1 MFEAGERVRLK
12 NDPAVVGVVTD
23 RPPEER
29 AGRTFF
35 QIELPTGRRSL
46 PANQLEHVLAAPDA
60 LVDLRNGKLSA
71 PTDLRRA
78 LTHLRMTGRLADMIY
93 SMGATN
99 TEFHAY
105 QFKPVLKLLN
115 APSRGLLIADEV
127 GLGKTIEAGLIW
139 TELVARNHDCRR
151 LLVVCPKPLVEK
163 WRAELRNKFNV
174 DARICGAAR
183 GARWSTPTPASPAK
197 HRWPGA
203 PSWQPRR
210 RAAR

>member
-1 MFEAGERVRLK
+1 MRISDWSSDVCSSDL
-12 NDPAVVGVVTD
+12 

-78 LTHLRMTGRLADMIY
+78 LPHLRMTGRLADMIY

-99 TEFHAY
+99 TEFPASH
-105 QFKPVLKLLN
+105 FKTVLKLLT
-115 APSRGLLIADEV
+115 APAPGLRITHDTC
-127 GLGKTIEAGLIW
+127 LGKPHEPEETG
-139 TELVARNHDCRR
+139 
-151 LLVVCPKPLVEK
+151 
-163 WRAELRNKFNV
+163 
-174 DARICGAAR
+174 
-183 GARWSTPTPASPAK
+183 
-197 HRWPGA
+197 
-203 PSWQPRR
+203 
-210 RAAR
+210 

>member
-1 MFEAGERVRLK
+1 MFCAGERVRLK

-71 PTDLRRA
+71 PPDLRRA
-78 LTHLRMTGRLADMIY
+78 LTHLPLTGRLADLIY

-99 TEFHAY
+99 TEFPAS
-105 QFKPVLKLLN
+105 QFNP
-115 APSRGLLIADEV
+115 D
-127 GLGKTIEAGLIW
+127 
-139 TELVARNHDCRR
+139 
-151 LLVVCPKPLVEK
+151 PKP
-163 WRAELRNKFNV
+163 
-174 DARICGAAR
+174 
-183 GARWSTPTPASPAK
+183 
-197 HRWPGA
+197 
-203 PSWQPRR
+203 
-210 RAAR
+210 